1 MAEMTMNK
9 SDLIEEVAARTN
21 MTKTNANES
30 VSALLDTVTEA
41 LAKGT
46 KVNIP
51 GFGSFEVTVRQA
63 RKGRNPQTGAEI
75 EIPAS
80 NVVKF
85 KTAKQLK
92 EAVQ

>member
-51 GFGSFEVTVRQA
+51 GFGSFEVGERQA
-63 RKGRNPQTGAEI
+63 RDGRNPQTGEKI
-75 EIPAS
+75 RIPAS
-80 NVVKF
+80 KVVKF